1 LGFRV
6 FFCFSVLV
14 AQQCRFSWC
23 WMDGWMDGGSSRRGS
38 DPVFLFRK
46 TNSLAAAGVGRRR
59 PVRNRDTTCTSSLLT
74 RIQGLP
80 CIYCTYLST
89 HDGSIAITYSFPIS
103 FLPTAAGHPIAL
115 FPAALP
121 DQSLSALVATGRLIQ
136 RVRSQE
142 SSISRQSPAKDL
154 IHTLS
159 SRPNLL
165 ADGDDRHG

>member
-1 LGFRV
+1 MGFRV

-142 SSISRQSPAKDL
+142 SSFQANPLRRSHSHAVVKAESLGRW
-154 IHTLS
+154 
-159 SRPNLL
+159 
-165 ADGDDRHG
+165 G